1 MQIEVSF
8 LPNISSFPQYR
19 LIKFVFYLYIRPGRI
34 NEILRYLTLNVFK
47 TGSLW
52 QEKTGSSSL
61 LFYTLPPKTQLKKT
75 FIPKCFHTI
84 VISHKGNKN
93 HTFTT
98 FALQI
103 KWLVSIWNAT
113 LHWNELNMCEC
124 MFPKR
129 IRYLQVFQQR
139 THLELFENSIKSASD
154 ITLINSSYKSPSQ

>member
-1 MQIEVSF
+1 MVNCWCKDLHLICFRKSWERHYSLSTLLLYQINVNFTVCGYWLLKNLEKKKSNKFNSVQIEVSF

-75 FIPKCFHTI
+75 FIPKCFHTT
-84 VISHKGNKN
+84 V
-93 HTFTT
+93 
-98 FALQI
+98 
-103 KWLVSIWNAT
+103 
-113 LHWNELNMCEC
+113 
-124 MFPKR
+124 
-129 IRYLQVFQQR
+129 
-139 THLELFENSIKSASD
+139 
-154 ITLINSSYKSPSQ
+154 